1 MALSLTTRI
10 ARITRVGHVTLAL
23 ALLAALSGCASSTAR
38 MQETRELAAEAAK
51 LGSYKE
57 LSLRFRDTYQREQP
71 YLTAAADGRERL
83 LDARRRAASDDFLA
97 IGKSVMLYLQTLGA
111 LAGDSQYDLED
122 QVKAVGAG
130 IKAWPDSGLDDRH
143 VNAFAGMTRLLARS
157 LSAPYQE
164 RAVAEIARAGRQ
176 PLSELLDAMRTLLR
190 YYDKTHDNEQKI
202 VLGALESQ
210 IALADPARE
219 RLLLMLAKSHQQGK
233 LAEYRLVGRRLTLAA
248 QQLDSVAQAHQ
259 RLLLRL
265 EQQDGGQ
272 RPAPA
277 APPQLAETATEPD

>member
-1 MALSLTTRI
+1 MALLRI
-10 ARITRVGHVTLAL
+10 ARLGHVTLAL

-71 YLTAAADGRERL
+71 YLTAAADARERL
-83 LDARRRAASDDFLA
+83 LDARRRAACDDFLA

-111 LAGDSQYDLED
+111 LAGDERYDLED
-122 QVKAVGAG
+122 QVKAVGSG

-164 RAVAEIARAGRQ
+164 NAVAGIARAGQQ
-176 PLSELLDAMRTLLR
+176 PLSELLDAMQTLLR

-202 VLGALESQ
+202 VLGALETQ
-210 IALADPARE
+210 IALADPGRE
-219 RLLLMLAKSHQQGK
+219 RLLLMLAKAHQQGK
-233 LAEYRLVGRRLTLAA
+233 LAEYRLIGRRLTLAA
-248 QQLDSVAQAHQ
+248 QQVDSVAEAHQ

-265 EQQDGGQ
+265 GPAEGGPPPSPPAAAPS
-272 RPAPA
+272 RPAALPA
-277 APPQLAETATEPD
+277 EPD